1 MVPPRLMNHALQ
13 IGPGP
18 DQADLEVSAAVQ
30 EEEEEGRKGE
40 IVIIDDD

>member
-1 MVPPRLMNHALQ
+1 MVPPRLMNHARQ
-13 IGPGP
+13 IGPGT
-18 DQADLEVSAAVQ
+18 DQVELEVSAAVQ